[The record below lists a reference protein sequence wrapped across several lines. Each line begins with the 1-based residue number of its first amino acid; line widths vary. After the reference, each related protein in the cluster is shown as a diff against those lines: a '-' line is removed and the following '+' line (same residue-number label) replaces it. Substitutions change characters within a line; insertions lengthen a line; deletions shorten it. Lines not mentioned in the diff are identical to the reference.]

1 MEEEIAKRNIENV
14 NTAWRDSSQYI
25 TLSAGEETT
34 LRFHPYENDGM
45 IVKQDTFQ
53 GQLSGYKTFY
63 KVVDVSRTNTD
74 MRTFK
79 ANRKSSK
86 LINKELS
93 EGHYVLRIKRIG
105 DGKDTLYQPIPVAK

>member
-14 NTAWRDSSQYI
+14 NTTWRDSSQYI

-63 KVVDVSRTNTD
+63 KVVDVSSTEYRYAYLQG
-74 MRTFK
+74 K
-79 ANRKSSK
+79 QK
-86 LINKELS
+86 
-93 EGHYVLRIKRIG
+93 IK
-105 DGKDTLYQPIPVAK
+105 